1 MKPASIKMQKRPDE
15 PELRFHKEAWL
26 RAAIEVLAREG
37 QAKLRVDAL
46 AHELGLTKGSF
57 YHHFENR
64 DDFVHCLLD
73 YWSRTYT
80 DQIIEEVSAAKGTPE
95 ARLLQ
100 VMQGIERRGLDRYD
114 IAFRSWAAQEPS
126 VAKSVRKVDLA
137 RYRFI
142 RSLFAEMGFEGDD
155 LEDRVR
161 VWLVF
166 ESAKRTIYLP
176 KRSGNDEESIIRR
189 HAFLTQA
196 LSRASTNAS
205 RQKYSGTQK

>member
-1 MKPASIKMQKRPDE
+1 MKPASSKMQKRPDE

-46 AHELGLTKGSF
+46 ASELGLTKGSF

-80 DQIIEEVSAAKGTPE
+80 DQIIEEVGAAEGTPE

-166 ESAKRTIYLP
+166 ESAKRTVYLP

-189 HAFLTQA
+189 HAFLTQP
-196 LSRASTNAS
+196 RARARTKGA
-205 RQKYSGTQK
+205 RQQHSGKRK

>member
-1 MKPASIKMQKRPDE
+1 MQKRPDE

-26 RAAIEVLAREG
+26 RAAMDVLAKEG

-46 AHELGLTKGSF
+46 AGELGLTKGSF

-80 DQIIEEVSAAKGTPE
+80 DQIIEEVSAAEGTPE

-114 IAFRSWAAQEPS
+114 IAFRSWAAQEPF

-142 RSLFAEMGFEGDD
+142 RSLFAEMGFKGDD

-161 VWLVF
+161 IWLVF
-166 ESAKRTIYLP
+166 ESAKHTVYLP
-176 KRSGNDEESIIRR
+176 KRSRNGEDPIIRR
-189 HAFLTQA
+189 HTFFTEPRSPGPAKSA
-196 LSRASTNAS
+196 
-205 RQKYSGTQK
+205 RQQSPRKRK